1 MSIDFYQVNVW
12 LHILFGT
19 IALFGA
25 VTALWVKK
33 GSKNHVKSGTVFAWL
48 MGAVCIT
55 SLITLGK
62 QFIPPVLVL
71 STVSLYLILTGVIC
85 FSKKYRQSRP
95 LAIAL
100 LIPAIA
106 LLLFTATQSIRLNL
120 ASEAL
125 AYAPIVMAAMLAAL
139 VYDDV
144 RMLLTQP
151 SSSRYWLR
159 RHLSRM
165 ILAFAVATE
174 ALLRLGTDL
183 GIPQRQRAAF
193 PVLIAVVALAWM
205 YKKYPPAN
213 KKVKPEAEQQP
224 A

>member
-1 MSIDFYQVNVW
+1 MSIDFYQINVW

-19 IALFGA
+19 IALLGA

-33 GSKNHVKSGTVFAWL
+33 GSKHHVKAGTVFAWL

-55 SLITLGK
+55 ALVTLTK
-62 QFIPPVLVL
+62 QFILPVMVL
-71 STVSLYLILTGVIC
+71 STISLYLILTGVIC
-85 FSKKYRQSRP
+85 FSKRYRNNRA
-95 LAIAL
+95 LGIAL
-100 LIPAIA
+100 LAPATA
-106 LLLFTATQSIRLNL
+106 LLILTTVQSVRLNL
-120 ASEAL
+120 VSDAL
-125 AYAPIVMAAMLAAL
+125 IYAPIVMAAMLAAL

-144 RMLLTQP
+144 RMLVTRP
-151 SSSRYWLR
+151 SNPRYWLR

-183 GIPQRQRAAF
+183 GIPQGQRAAF
-193 PVLIAVVALAWM
+193 PVVIAVVALAWM